1 MREEQFEASLRQ
13 SKSDVRTAFTMVT
26 QRAMMSKTLSEVLAE
41 EPVRGGTLEPALAQ
55 PVRPSGV
62 PVKWV
67 DEARARCTE
76 SHALEICG
84 QRSTIND
91 VLEQRASR
99 P

>member
-1 MREEQFEASLRQ
+1 MKSTVLQYPSRLRVVFGRHPG
-13 SKSDVRTAFTMVT
+13 SKRVAGT
-26 QRAMMSKTLSEVLAE
+26 MMSKTLSEVLAE
-41 EPVRGGTLEPALAQ
+41 ELVRGGTLEPALAQ

-91 VLEQRASR
+91 VLEHRASR